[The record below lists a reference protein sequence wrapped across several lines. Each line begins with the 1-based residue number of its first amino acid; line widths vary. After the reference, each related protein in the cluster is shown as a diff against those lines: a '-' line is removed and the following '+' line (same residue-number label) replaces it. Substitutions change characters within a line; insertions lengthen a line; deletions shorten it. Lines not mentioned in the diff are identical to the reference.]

1 MKKIPKVF
9 YADRRSAGKSADP
22 LILRQGGRLLR
33 RVAHDLKLRASDH
46 EIVERPAR
54 NPFSCSVTLRAH
66 GLLVE
71 VGTTHVGGDVAVSF
85 RTRRSRQD
93 FAGGRANVV
102 SLEQFTSADG
112 YASLLTDLRAINQ
125 TKA

>member
-54 NPFSCSVTLRAH
+54 KPFSCSVTLRAP

-71 VGTTHVGGDVAVSF
+71 VGPTHVGGDVAVSF
-85 RTRRSRQD
+85 RTRRSHQD

-102 SLEQFTSADG
+102 SLEQFTCADG

>member
-22 LILRQGGRLLR
+22 LILRQAGRLLR
-33 RVAHDLKLRASDH
+33 RVAHDLKLRASEH

-54 NPFSCSVTLRAH
+54 KSFSCSVTLRAP

-71 VGTTHVGGDVAVSF
+71 VGPARVGGDVAVAF
-85 RTRRSRQD
+85 RTRRNRQD
-93 FAGGRANVV
+93 LAGGRANVV
-102 SLEQFTSADG
+102 SLEQFTTPDG
-112 YASLLTDLRAINQ
+112 YASLLTDLRAANQ

>member
-22 LILRQGGRLLR
+22 LILRQAGRLLR
-33 RVAHDLKLRASDH
+33 RVAHDLRLRASDH
-46 EIVERPAR
+46 EIVERPTR
-54 NPFSCSVTLRAH
+54 KPFCCSATLRAP

-71 VGTTHVGGDVAVSF
+71 VGPARVGGDVTVAF
-85 RTRRSRQD
+85 RTRRSHRD
-93 FAGGRANVV
+93 LAGGRANVV
-102 SLEQFTSADG
+102 FLEQFTRADG